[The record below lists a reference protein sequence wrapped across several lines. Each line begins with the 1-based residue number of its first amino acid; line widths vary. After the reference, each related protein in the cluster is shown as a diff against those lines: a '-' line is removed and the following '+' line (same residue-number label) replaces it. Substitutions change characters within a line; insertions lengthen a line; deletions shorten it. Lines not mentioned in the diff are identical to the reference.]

1 MPYES
6 LFSLPLPEVTQSFQF
21 EIQFHMSNYSLSRKL
36 LYHFSLP
43 SLWVFLG
50 LRSKRKMKET
60 GACQPFPESSL
71 SLWPPP
77 VAPRSTY
84 VASWHHEVH
93 RVGSLILSASGELG
107 DSGPWAFFS
116 LMDSHTT
123 LENSERIC
131 PEKSTD
137 TQLLYH
143 PVVISYWTL
152 DFHKHLRVPTQCPKA
167 KDTAHRPPTCIRDF
181 THYHL
186 PQDAPKQA
194 GALGASQEPEQ
205 YLSSSQFSYPLWPE
219 KWHVPHQ
226 TTLPS

>member
-93 RVGSLILSASGELG
+93 RVGSLILIASGELR
-107 DSGPWAFFS
+107 DSGPWVSFFF
-116 LMDSHTT
+116 LDGFSHYIRE
-123 LENSERIC
+123 LRKNMPWEIHW
-131 PEKSTD
+131 
-137 TQLLYH
+137 H
-143 PVVISYWTL
+143 PAT
-152 DFHKHLRVPTQCPKA
+152 
-167 KDTAHRPPTCIRDF
+167 
-181 THYHL
+181 
-186 PQDAPKQA
+186 
-194 GALGASQEPEQ
+194 
-205 YLSSSQFSYPLWPE
+205 LSSCCHIILDTW
-219 KWHVPHQ
+219 
-226 TTLPS
+226 LP